1 MALITWD
8 DSLSVKVA
16 SIDEQHKKLA
26 GFLNHLH
33 DLMISGKG
41 TNQDELR
48 KILNGLVA
56 YTQEHFSYEEKH
68 MVQYHYEGMNEHVAE
83 HQNFVKEVSVFLDK
97 LNAGNVIIS
106 SKILTFLKEWVV
118 THIKG
123 TDQKYSAC
131 FIKNNMK

>member
-1 MALITWD
+1 MALINWD

-16 SIDEQHKKLA
+16 SVDEQHKKLA
-26 GFLNHLH
+26 GYLNQLH

-48 KILNGLVA
+48 KILNGLVT
-56 YTQEHFSYEEKH
+56 YTQDHFSYEEKH
-68 MVQYHYEGMNEHVAE
+68 MRQYQYENMAEHIAE
-83 HQNFVKEVSVFLDK
+83 HQNFVKEVSDFMTK
-97 LNAGNVIIS
+97 LNSGNVIIS
-106 SKILTFLKEWVV
+106 SKILTFLKDWVV
-118 THIKG
+118 KHIKG

>member
-1 MALITWD
+1 MALINWD

-16 SIDEQHKKLA
+16 SVDEQHKKLA
-26 GFLNHLH
+26 GYLNQLH

-56 YTQEHFSYEEKH
+56 YTQDHFSYEEKH
-68 MVQYHYEGMNEHVAE
+68 MRQYQYENIAEHIAE
-83 HQNFVKEVSVFLDK
+83 HQNFVKEVSDFMTK

-106 SKILTFLKEWVV
+106 SKILTFLKDWVV
-118 THIKG
+118 KHIKG

-131 FIKNNMK
+131 FTKNNMK